1 MTTYI
6 RKDEINIREKLHQLE
21 SKQDKPPYIPAFS
34 CAGGGTYNA
43 STGDQNIAAYCAGS
57 SNSGILFDI
66 GGNLTNGAFKVPFA
80 GLYKFSLKLQVNYS
94 SGYLFSYIYK
104 NSSAIAN
111 HSCQFYQSN
120 NVCTLDLIWPADT
133 NDIFEPYITNNYAI
147 SNALSSPVW
156 NGYYIGPTT

>member
-57 SNSGILFDI
+57 SNSGVLFDI
-66 GGNLTNGAFKVPFA
+66 GSNLTNGAFKVPFA

-104 NSSAIAN
+104 IE
-111 HSCQFYQSN
+111 Q
-120 NVCTLDLIWPADT
+120 
-133 NDIFEPYITNNYAI
+133 
-147 SNALSSPVW
+147 
-156 NGYYIGPTT
+156 

>member
-1 MTTYI
+1 MSVQAY
-6 RKDEINIREKLHQLE
+6 RPEIDIISKLNELE
-21 SKQDKPPYIPAFS
+21 GKQDKPPYIPAFS

-57 SNSGILFDI
+57 SNSGVLFDI

-120 NVCTLDLIWPADT
+120 NVCTLDLLWAADK
-133 NDIFEPYITNNYAI
+133 DDVFEPYITNNYAI

>member
-34 CAGGGTYNA
+34 CAGSGTYNA

-104 NSSAIAN
+104 NGANIPN

-120 NVCTLDLIWPADT
+120 NVCTLDLLTLADAG
-133 NDIFEPYITNNYAI
+133 DIFEPYITNNYAI
-147 SNALSSPVW
+147 TNALSSPVW
-156 NGYYIGPTT
+156 NGYYIG